1 VTTLKLVRL
10 GDVDPADIITLMNH
24 PGVRRHMPLSGDRF
38 GPVECA
44 EFVAAKEAMWDTH
57 GYGPWAFVIDGAFA
71 GWGGLQPEDGD
82 VDLGLVLH
90 PAYWGH
96 GKMIYERV
104 IAWAF
109 DDMGME
115 SVTILLPP
123 TRGGAHAIRRLG
135 FAPDGETTL
144 SGEQFLRYRLRRV

>member
-10 GDVDPADIITLMNH
+10 RDVGAADIIALMNH
-24 PGVRRHMPLSGDRF
+24 PGVRRHMPLSSDRF
-38 GPVECA
+38 GPAECA
-44 EFVAAKEAMWDTH
+44 EFVAAKEAMWEEH
-57 GYGPWAFVIDGAFA
+57 GYGPWAFLIDSAFA

-82 VDLGLVLH
+82 ADLGLVLH

-109 DDMGME
+109 DDLGLE

-135 FAPDGETTL
+135 FVPDGETTL
-144 SGEQFLRYRLRRV
+144 SGERFLRYRLRRV